1 MSQFALTATFT
12 RLPQRKAPQGFN
24 VFNTTPFHHLTA
36 VYNYLMEGYSE
47 DGARLFSKVH
57 SDWARDSK
65 WRLEDGKHRLGKRK
79 NFFHCESNQVFEE
92 IIQIIES
99 WNGLGWKGPLRSPSS
114 SSLLQELSLSVYPQ
128 SD

>member
-12 RLPQRKAPQGFN
+12 RLPQRKAPQGFS

-114 SSLLQELSLSVYPQ
+114 NPLL
-128 SD
+128 